1 MAAITNSNP
10 NSIAAA
16 DHSPRHTIAA
26 ADHSPGHT
34 IAADNISSSSNQV
47 SSPQSRRASGK
58 QLSPPWARIVRG
70 AESEFSST
78 ASTGAEQA
86 DAVLVAEEES
96 VDSENNVSKRPV
108 WNKPLTVSNG
118 PVEIG
123 NVMGADSWPALSESA
138 ARASSSTKSS
148 SDSLKGLLS
157 DGSSPSISVSQGI
170 GTASSSS
177 QKQVANSA
185 NANSTP
191 NLIVPVHQR
200 SMKRNGANTTS
211 NVGAPQ
217 SPGSQ
222 GVAGEGNLNNSSSG
236 DHGQRNSHSRSF
248 NDHPQ
253 QQRNSFRNRNVGPHS
268 RGDGSHHHSYGGR
281 RNDQDRSNQDWNAHR
296 NFNRDGSH
304 VQPSQGVSPRLM
316 RHQPPPPAATTFVAP
331 PPVRPFGPMG
341 FPDMRSPLYYV
352 APHPDSMR
360 GVPIIAT
367 PIPPHAVFFPS
378 EPQLH
383 NKILHQIDYYF
394 SNENLVKDTYLRKN
408 MDDHGWVPIKLIAS
422 FNKVSLLTDN
432 IQLILDAVRNS
443 SVIELQGEKVR
454 KRNDWMRW
462 IMTTP
467 IQSPNVSSPQSG
479 EKSGHDMLAANVQGI
494 SLEEMTAGHSNVRSQ
509 ADVRTEAFLGGSLS
523 GDFNSQSQLCSSKGI
538 DENRFYGDFDLPTSS
553 TKSSK

>member
-1 MAAITNSNP
+1 MATLTNSNP

-26 ADHSPGHT
+26 
-34 IAADNISSSSNQV
+34 DNISSSSNPV
-47 SSPQSRRASGK
+47 SSPQSRRAAGK
-58 QLSPPWARIVRG
+58 QVSPPWARIVRG

-78 ASTGAEQA
+78 ASTVAEQA
-86 DAVLVAEEES
+86 AAVLVVEEES
-96 VDSENNVSKRPV
+96 VESENNASKRPV
-108 WNKPLTVSNG
+108 WNKPLTASNG

-148 SDSLKGLLS
+148 SDSLKGSLS
-157 DGSSPSISVSQGI
+157 DGSSSSVSVSQGI

-185 NANSTP
+185 NTNSTS
-191 NLIVPVHQR
+191 NHIVPVRQR
-200 SMKRNGANTTS
+200 SMKRSGANTTS
-211 NVGAPQ
+211 NGGAPQ

-222 GVAGEGNLNNSSSG
+222 GATGEGHSNNSSSG
-236 DHGQRNSHSRSF
+236 DHGQRNSQSRSF

-253 QQRNSFRNRNVGPHS
+253 QQRNSFRNRNGGPHS

-296 NFNRDGSH
+296 NFNRDGGH
-304 VQPSQGVSPRLM
+304 VQPSPGVSARLM
-316 RHQPPPPAATTFVAP
+316 RHPPPPPPPPAAATTFVAP
-331 PPVRPFGPMG
+331 PPVRPFSPMG

-360 GVPIIAT
+360 GVPIIAA
-367 PIPPHAVFFPS
+367 PIPPHAVFFS
-378 EPQLH
+378 SDPQLH
-383 NKILHQIDYYF
+383 NKILRQIDYYF
-394 SNENLVKDTYLRKN
+394 SNENLIKDLYLRKN
-408 MDDHGWVPIKLIAS
+408 MDDQGWVPIKLIAS
-422 FNKVSLLTDN
+422 FNKVLLLTDN
-432 IQLILDAVRNS
+432 IQLILDAIRNS
-443 SVIELQGEKVR
+443 SVVEIQGEKVR

-467 IQSPNVSSPQSG
+467 IQFPNVSSPQSG

-509 ADVRTEAFLGGSLS
+509 ADVRTEAFLGRSLS
-523 GDFNSQSQLCSSKGI
+523 GDFNSQSQLSSSKGI
-538 DENRFYGDFDLPTSS
+538 DENRFQGDLDLPTSS
-553 TKSSK
+553 RNSSK